1 MLKCSLYVSRAKV
14 YLNLVKL
21 IFLIFHV
28 YRVLE
33 GYHRP
38 AVQSR
43 NREKRRSEERSLAA
57 DDAAEITFS
66 GEKVVLVTGNG
77 LYKKEA

>member
-1 MLKCSLYVSRAKV
+1 MFMLKCSLYVSRAKV

-38 AVQSR
+38 AVTGKNEDYHR
-43 NREKRRSEERSLAA
+43 KAVEVIIKRKERREKPRRR
-57 DDAAEITFS
+57 
-66 GEKVVLVTGNG
+66 
-77 LYKKEA
+77 